1 MAHIDEKLE
10 QLHQYHLIINDIAE
24 ALGYRRGQTY
34 GPFELVGKVKE
45 LIHERDMTIEACRGT
60 QMDDA
65 GIWSVKELVKKL
77 AAVEAERDAAV
88 AFHNVAVKERN
99 HERAINDRL
108 SRILAAL
115 REPSEAVLDAATTA
129 MEEANV
135 YVMDTK
141 TPPPTMRQQQDKTFV
156 AGVRAAVAAAEQEVG
171 A

>member
-77 AAVEAERDAAV
+77 ATVEAERDAWRKQADELDAV
-88 AFHNVAVKERN
+88 WTEQVHKARTLE
-99 HERAINDRL
+99 
-108 SRILAAL
+108 RILAAL

-141 TPPPTMRQQQDKTFV
+141 TPPPTMRQQQDKIFV
-156 AGVRAAVAAAEQEVG
+156 AGVHAAAAAAEREVKS
-171 A
+171 